1 MKTFYTILFF
11 SITLLLIFL
20 MFDLVQMIDKGSN
33 EFSAAFVLGVVTL
46 ILGISFC
53 IALLAFALLRFLKT
67 PPSDE
72 DV

>member
-46 ILGISFC
+46 ILGIAFC